1 MHHTLE
7 QLNFTHIQFHPIDE
21 PLALAYLVI
30 LTQTFSRLH
39 IDIINIMKNSKEMY
53 ISSTKHDLGSKE
65 NVIKLVNNQL
75 CSGCNLK
82 LTTCS

>member
-30 LTQTFSRLH
+30 LTQTFSRLQH
-39 IDIINIMKNSKEMY
+39 IDIIKIMSNSKEMY
-53 ISSTKHDLGSKE
+53 ISSAKHDMGSKE
-65 NVIKLVNNQL
+65 MPLN
-75 CSGCNLK
+75 
-82 LTTCS
+82 